1 MDAAEVCK
9 AIAEQFDHTTQGH
22 LAILG
27 TIAVNVIMLIRVW
40 ITSRNTGIQV
50 NQNAEAIK
58 GVQRTINGS

>member
-27 TIAVNVIMLIRVW
+27 TIAVNVIMLVRVW
-40 ITSRNTGIQV
+40 LTTRNTNI
-50 NQNAEAIK
+50 ETK
-58 GVQRTINGS
+58 EINRKMN

>member
-9 AIAEQFDHTTQGH
+9 QIAEQFDHTTQSH

-40 ITSRNTGIQV
+40 LTARNTNI
-50 NQNAEAIK
+50 ETK
-58 GVQRTINGS
+58 EINRKMN

>member
-9 AIAEQFDHTTQGH
+9 QIAEQFDHTAQSH

-40 ITSRNTGIQV
+40 VTARNTNIETKAV
-50 NQNAEAIK
+50 NRK
-58 GVQRTINGS
+58 LNGY